1 MDRGGAWRGGGLI
14 ENVGFNLN
22 FFPLSAMFVF
32 LKCAFFCISSMR
44 FYGVSCSLLQEIFL
58 GIILY
63 FNNARFLLS
72 CNIMPCTEKSENT
85 DEQVL
90 N

>member
-1 MDRGGAWRGGGLI
+1 MGEGGGLI
-14 ENVGFNLN
+14 ENIGFSLN
-22 FFPLSAMFVF
+22 FFPYSTMFVLF
-32 LKCAFFCISSMR
+32 KCAFFCISSVK
-44 FYGVSCSLLQEIFL
+44 FYGVSCLRLQEIFL

-72 CNIMPCTEKSENT
+72 YNIMPFTEQSEHT